1 MANNIIFDESHYFM
15 CTNGL
20 KPARMKSNQTVL
32 YREDGN
38 YYLTV
43 YSLKCKGLDFSCR
56 WAALVMAIVAAV
68 IALLCSC
75 PAGWVLLAALGGA
88 VAGACLGSAICGDM
102 AAIMRIWVVI
112 KTDASISGYD
122 MVSNKMTPQL
132 QCGVFS
138 GVISYVPNVKTVFD
152 EYFIFAYNTLGA
164 GLEGFMYA
172 YAFRGVGLL
181 ATAPKTFL
189 CNFAA
194 NFLKSWS
201 LTGVVF
207 RGAFAEIA
215 RRDTYYNSETE
226 GHDREKENTAFAKAF
241 FFERAVAENIHE
253 AVTSDEENAWKK
265 SLHIAKSVAPVLA
278 MGGIQ
283 GGKKVGNEILDA
295 TQSDVIAAAKETVP
309 AKIAEQIKKGIDA
322 AKEYRSQL
330 RNQSKGV
337 GAEEAGKPVLP
348 DAPENMQ
355 FSGRRPA
362 NPEYK
367 VIDENGNLT
376 EYGKWYYERP
386 TNYRSGV
393 RKETWDNAVE
403 NSIDGQVRDPITGE
417 IMDPN
422 EKWDMGHEYGYEF
435 RKHQKSAAERGIGRE
450 QFMDEYNI
458 VVDENGNTHYR
469 PELPSSNRGHTGEAP
484 DDVYYGQ

>member
-56 WAALVMAIVAAV
+56 WAALVMAIVGAV
-68 IALLCSC
+68 IALLFSC

-88 VAGACLGSAICGDM
+88 AAGACLGTAICGDM
-102 AAIMRIWVVI
+102 AGIMRIWVVI
-112 KTDASISGYD
+112 KADASISGYD

-132 QCGVFS
+132 ECGVFS

-152 EYFIFAYNTLGA
+152 EYFIFAYNILGA

-172 YAFRGVGLL
+172 YAFRGARLL
-181 ATAPKTFL
+181 LNAPKTFL

-265 SLHIAKSVAPVLA
+265 GFNIAKSVAPVLL

-283 GGKKVGNEILDA
+283 GGKKVGNKILDA
-295 TQSDVIAAAKETVP
+295 TQSDVVAAAKETVP
-309 AKIAEQIKKGIDA
+309 AKIAEQVKKGINA
-322 AKEYRSQL
+322 AKEYRTQL
-330 RNQSKGV
+330 RSQSKGT
-337 GAEEAGKPVLP
+337 GAEEINRSWYNQDGSMNWPPNDGAISGTEKIITLEPNMKLGRYGEVKPNSCYTTETGVNPDKLSLP
-348 DAPENMQ
+348 PTTDPTIY
-355 FSGRRPA
+355 S
-362 NPEYK
+362 EY
-367 VIDENGNLT
+367 I
-376 EYGKWYYERP
+376 
-386 TNYRSGV
+386 V
-393 RKETWDNAVE
+393 RK
-403 NSIDGQVRDPITGE
+403 PI
-417 IMDPN
+417 PN
-422 EKWDMGHEYGYEF
+422 TTQAKIAPWGDSPGGGKQYKLAEPISKLEEQGYIQ
-435 RKHQKSAAERGIGRE
+435 RIK
-450 QFMDEYNI
+450 
-458 VVDENGNTHYR
+458 
-469 PELPSSNRGHTGEAP
+469 
-484 DDVYYGQ
+484 

>member
-56 WAALVMAIVAAV
+56 WAALVIAIVGAV

-226 GHDREKENTAFAKAF
+226 GHDREKENTAFAKVF

-253 AVTSDEENAWKK
+253 AVTSNEENAWKK
-265 SLHIAKSVAPVLA
+265 SLHIAKSIAPVLA

-283 GGKKVGNEILDA
+283 GGKTGDA
-295 TQSDVIAAAKETVP
+295 GKSDVIAAAKETVP
-309 AKIAEQIKKGIDA
+309 AKIAEQVKKGIDA

-367 VIDENGNLT
+367 VIDKNGNLT

-386 TNYRSGV
+386 SGFRKGV
-393 RKETWDNAVE
+393 REKTYNEAQKASNDN
-403 NSIDGQVRDPITGE
+403 IVRDPDPENPVE
-417 IMDPN
+417 IKYTD
-422 EKWDMGHEYGYEF
+422 EWDMGHKPGHEF
-435 RKHQKSAAERGIGRE
+435 WKHQKDAAKREIGRSE
-450 QFMDEYNI
+450 FLDEYKSPPK
-458 VVDENGNTHYR
+458 R
-469 PELPSSNRGHTGEAP
+469 P
-484 DDVYYGQ
+484 